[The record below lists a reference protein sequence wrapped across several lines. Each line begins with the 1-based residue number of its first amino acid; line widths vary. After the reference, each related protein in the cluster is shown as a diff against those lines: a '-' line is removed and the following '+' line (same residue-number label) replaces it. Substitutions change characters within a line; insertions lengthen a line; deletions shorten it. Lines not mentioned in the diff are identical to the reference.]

1 MSNKLKSKYRKKPA
15 DMTPMEVAKRTG
27 AKLET
32 IKEFLVARQ
41 DEMAEEFEKDFNDKL
56 TKSQDYIAANHLL
69 VSFLAIRKAYGYKKA
84 FGKYLDIINECQDEL
99 NRRGVKDVYQ
109 EMKRVTGR
117 EICFDS
123 EELNNEFGFGN

>member
-15 DMTPMEVAKRTG
+15 DMTLQEISKRTG
-27 AKLET
+27 VRISML
-32 IKEFLVARQ
+32 KEYLSARQ
-41 DEMAEEFEKDFNDKL
+41 DEADNLFDEEL
-56 TKSQDYIAANHLL
+56 HKSQDYIAANHLL

-84 FGKYLDIINECQDEL
+84 FGKYLDVINECQDEL